1 MDNIN
6 QEWFIK
12 MKNKLILALICGV
25 TPCAIHA
32 DVYDVLRGTTPSQS
46 LSYNDV
52 AGSLAAQSQAA
63 AAQAQGQDMQGAN
76 VNQDLPPPTTIR
88 EEAFKQLINKTFP
101 LKPDQIV
108 EIHKQL
114 DESQLAVHTSP
125 HTPPQP
131 MSSTLTVD
139 LSPGAS
145 SPIIRLATGFVTS
158 MVFSDST
165 GKPWPVADYSLGNPT
180 GFNIKW
186 DSKTNAL
193 FIQSTKEHISG
204 NMAVRLANLETPI
217 MISLVTGQKD
227 VDYRVDIHVPGSG
240 PNAVA
245 PVVDTTTPQSAPPSL
260 LNALDGV
267 PPAGSIELNVAKE
280 YGRAWAYNGKLLFR
294 TKLTIL
300 SPAWSASVSSADG
313 TKVYELMQT
322 PLILASLNGKTIK
335 IELTG
340 L

>member
-1 MDNIN
+1 MYDKNMSVI
-6 QEWFIK
+6 
-12 MKNKLILALICGV
+12 MKHTLLAAAL
-25 TPCAIHA
+25 TCATLPAYA

-52 AGSLAAQSQAA
+52 QASLSASGQSAIQE
-63 AAQAQGQDMQGAN
+63 MQT
-76 VNQDLPPPTTIR
+76 NQDGTNQPSGPPPTTMR
-88 EEAFKQLINKTFP
+88 EEAFKELLNKTFP
-101 LKPDQIV
+101 LKPEQIV
-108 EIHKQL
+108 EMRRQL
-114 DESQLAVHTSP
+114 DQTQIAVQTTP
-125 HTPPQP
+125 TAPPQP
-131 MSSTLTVD
+131 TSSTITVD
-139 LSPGAS
+139 LSPGAP
-145 SPIIRLATGFVTS
+145 SPIVRLATGFVTS
-158 MVFSDST
+158 MNFLDAS

-204 NMAVRLANLETPI
+204 NMAVRLAKLDTPI

-227 VDYRVDIHVPGSG
+227 VDYRLDLLVPGSG
-240 PNAVA
+240 PNAEA
-245 PVVDTTTPQSAPPSL
+245 AVVDTTMPQGAAPAL

-267 PPAGSIELNVAKE
+267 PPVGSIELSIPKE
-280 YGRAWAYNGKLLFR
+280 YGRVWAYNGKLLFR
-294 TKLTIL
+294 TKVTLL
-300 SPAWSASVSSADG
+300 SPAWSGSVSSPDG
-313 TKVYELMQT
+313 TRVYELMQT